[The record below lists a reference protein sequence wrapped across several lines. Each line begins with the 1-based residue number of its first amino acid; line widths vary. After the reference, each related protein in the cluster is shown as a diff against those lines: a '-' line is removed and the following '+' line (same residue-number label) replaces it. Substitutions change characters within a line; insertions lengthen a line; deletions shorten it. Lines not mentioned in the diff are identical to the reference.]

1 MASTYM
7 DATAA
12 AAALKVL
19 YDDQKVQQLFYQD
32 NPFLALVPK
41 DEDFGGSQY
50 PVPVMTAA
58 GQSRSA
64 TFSNAQGNQTAAL
77 LAQFQVTRV
86 SDYAVASIT
95 NEMLEASRT
104 DKMAFARLSEVEI
117 DSKLQGLSN
126 DIGSSLFRN
135 GTGSIGQVSAAGL
148 STGVITLA
156 DPQTVTQFEVNMTL
170 RATATDGGTDRGS
183 NGYVIAVDRMAGTVT
198 VASSGLGGAAANPA
212 SWAANDYLI
221 VQGDANAKAKGLDAW
236 IPASAPSA
244 TAFFGVDRSVDPVRL
259 GGLRI
264 DGSAKPI
271 EEAIVDASMYASRE
285 GSIPDVFIT
294 NFVSWGALAK
304 ALGTKVQ
311 YIDLKGPGE
320 ISFKGIQVN
329 GFKGPIKVIPD
340 RSCPGALG
348 YLLEMKT
355 WKLLSLNQA
364 PHIVGYGSSD
374 PMGWLRISNADAIE
388 ARAAAYYN
396 LACFRPGHN
405 ARVALSA

>member
-19 YDDQKVQQLFYQD
+19 YDDQKVTQLFYQD

-41 DEDFGGSQY
+41 YEDFGGSSY
-50 PVPVMTAA
+50 PIPVNVAA

-64 TFSNAQGNQTAAL
+64 TFTNAQGNQTAAL
-77 LAQFQVTRV
+77 LRKFDVTRV
-86 SDYAVASIT
+86 QNYAVASIT

-104 DKMAFARLSEVEI
+104 DKMAFARLAEVEV

-126 DIGSSLFRN
+126 DIGASLFLS
-135 GTGSIGQVSAAGL
+135 GTGSIGAIGSIT
-148 STGVITLA
+148 TGVIVLSDA
-156 DPQTVTQFEVNMTL
+156 NSVTQFEVNQTL
-170 RATATDGGTDRGS
+170 QAAATDGATPRAAL
-183 NGYVIAVDRMAGTVT
+183 GYVISVNRMAGTVT
-198 VASSGLGGAAANPA
+198 VASSGLGGAAATPTGWVA
-212 SWAANDYLI
+212 GDFLL
-221 VQGDANAKAKGLDAW
+221 VQGDSNAKAKGLQAW
-236 IPASAPSA
+236 IPSAAPSA
-244 TAFFGVDRSVDPVRL
+244 TAFFGVDRTEDVTRL
-259 GGLRI
+259 AGLRI

-271 EEAIVDASMYASRE
+271 EEALVEASMYVSRE
-285 GSIPDVFIT
+285 GGVPDVFVT

-304 ALGTKVQ
+304 SLGTKVQ

-320 ISFKGIQVN
+320 ISFKGILVN
-329 GFKGPIKVIPD
+329 GFKGPIKVIAD
-340 RSCPGALG
+340 RSCPGSAG
-348 YLLEMKT
+348 WMLEMKS

-364 PHIVGYGSSD
+364 PHIIGYGSQD

-396 LACFRPGHN
+396 LGCLVPGHN
-405 ARVALSA
+405 SYVSLSA